1 MVKSV
6 RSNLQI
12 YRWAQRGSLSPNQA
26 VVRRGGRDMSC
37 GRASYQELPVSLSL
51 SLSSE
56 EGVALQMRSFISV
69 SKYVIKNFDA
79 RDDPMQDE
87 PRAVYRF
94 ILSLQ
99 NLHDV
104 IVLIRMD
111 VSAIVQIQFFVF
123 LCHLKPEESRLFSYC
138 LLCKTNNWRA
148 CLDLRERKQQ
158 ETA

>member
-37 GRASYQELPVSLSL
+37 GRASYQELLL
-51 SLSSE
+51 SLSS

-69 SKYVIKNFDA
+69 SKYVIKNFDT
-79 RDDPMQDE
+79 RDDPLQDE

-94 ILSLQ
+94 ILSVQ
-99 NLHDV
+99 NLYDTA
-104 IVLIRMD
+104 VLIHIN
-111 VSAIVQIQFFVF
+111 VTATVQIQFFVIF
-123 LCHLKPEESRLFSYC
+123 GYLKLEESKRVSINVYQVRLLGLTMGRMPVS
-138 LLCKTNNWRA
+138 K
-148 CLDLRERKQQ
+148 EH
-158 ETA
+158 

>member
-37 GRASYQELPVSLSL
+37 GRASYQELLL
-51 SLSSE
+51 SLSS

-69 SKYVIKNFDA
+69 SKYVIKNFDT
-79 RDDPMQDE
+79 RDDPLQDE

-94 ILSLQ
+94 ILSVQ
-99 NLHDV
+99 NLYDTA
-104 IVLIRMD
+104 VLIHIN
-111 VSAIVQIQFFVF
+111 VTATVQIQFFVIF
-123 LCHLKPEESRLFSYC
+123 CYLKLEESKRVSINVYQVRLLGLTMGRMPVS
-138 LLCKTNNWRA
+138 K
-148 CLDLRERKQQ
+148 EH
-158 ETA
+158 